1 MDFTT
6 LITYG
11 VIGFA
16 GLLLLLLILCV
27 VLIILL
33 IRVTRLHSS
42 LNSSTLPQPSKK
54 EFPIYKYTAVIIEP
68 RNHKALSFVF
78 KNVQDNLPDWGIVLF
93 HGNQNKSMVQ
103 SFNLARTTLV
113 QVPLDNMTKK
123 QYTEF
128 MKSSFFF
135 DNVPTE
141 LFMVIQCDSMII
153 PRYKGLINDFLKYDY
168 VGGPV
173 DDRVGDGGFSLRR
186 KSKMMEVLKTSTP
199 KRSVSEDIVFSSS
212 VQLKKPSLN
221 EASRFCLQSVWSTQ
235 SFGCHHPW
243 KYFPLDQLFAEYP
256 EIKELYDLQ

>member
-6 LITYG
+6 IITYG

-33 IRVTRLHSS
+33 VRIIRLHSS
-42 LNSSTLPQPSKK
+42 VSLPQDSKK
-54 EFPIYKYTAVIIEP
+54 EFPDYKHTAVIIEP
-68 RNHKALSFVF
+68 RNHKALSFVL

-103 SFNLARTTLV
+103 SFNLNRITLV
-113 QVPLDNMTKK
+113 QLPLDNMSKK

-141 LFMVIQCDSMII
+141 LFLVIQCDSMII
-153 PRYKGLINDFLKYDY
+153 PRYKNLIQDFLKYDY

-186 KSKMMEVLKTSTP
+186 KSKMMDILKTSTP
-199 KRSVSEDIVFSSS
+199 KRSVSEEMLFSSS
-212 VQLKKPSLN
+212 LQLKKPSLN
-221 EASRFCLQSVWSTQ
+221 EAARFCLQSVWSTQ
-235 SFGCHHPW
+235 SFGCHQPW
-243 KYFPLDQLFAEYP
+243 KYFPLEQLFDEYP